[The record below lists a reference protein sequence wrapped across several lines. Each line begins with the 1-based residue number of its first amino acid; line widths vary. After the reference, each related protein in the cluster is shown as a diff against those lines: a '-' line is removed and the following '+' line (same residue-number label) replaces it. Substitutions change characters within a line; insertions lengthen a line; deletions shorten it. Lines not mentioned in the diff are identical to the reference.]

1 MSLLWRGAALHAG
14 KDFMHEDFGPYI
26 DRHHTGGGRI
36 TVYQYGDVEP
46 RGVLSYIH
54 ASPMHLGIDNI
65 AVRADS
71 RRQGYG
77 SALLD
82 HLRDLHPGKG
92 LVTED
97 LSADGHALNEAYGER
112 TGDKIQVLNPG
123 SWQGSA

>member
-1 MSLLWRGAALHAG
+1 MSAQTPKDVIEYIRDHDIRMVDIAHPWSEGPAG
-14 KDFMHEDFGPYI
+14 VCEVNAGP
-26 DRHHTGGGRI
+26 
-36 TVYQYGDVEP
+36 
-46 RGVLSYIH
+46 
-54 ASPMHLGIDNI
+54 GIDNI

-97 LSADGHALNEAYGER
+97 LSADGHDR
-112 TGDKIQVLNPG
+112 PR
-123 SWQGSA
+123 